1 MSLAEKL
8 DALRE
13 ASAKRVPPEKREIM
27 HAATAALRAPAI
39 MGAVIKPGATLPAFA
54 LANQDG
60 PTVRSADILA
70 RGPAVVTFFRG
81 SW

>member
-1 MSLAEKL
+1 
-8 DALRE
+8 
-13 ASAKRVPPEKREIM
+13 
-27 HAATAALRAPAI
+27 